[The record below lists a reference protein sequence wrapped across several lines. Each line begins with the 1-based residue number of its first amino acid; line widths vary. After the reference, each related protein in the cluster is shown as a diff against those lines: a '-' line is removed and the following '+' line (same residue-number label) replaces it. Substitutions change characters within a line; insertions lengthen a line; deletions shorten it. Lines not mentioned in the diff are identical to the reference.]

1 MNLDRLINEDN
12 ERYNSILESND
23 LSNID
28 PFYAFL
34 MNIFNLDHVILNDVV
49 VHVDTKAV
57 LDFGVLV
64 EGFG

>member
-28 PFYAFL
+28 LFYAFL
-34 MNIFNLDHVILNDVV
+34 MNIINLLYVILNDVV

-57 LDFGVLV
+57 LDCGVLV